1 MIVKG
6 FLPGVVLRAILG
18 VSSYRRGLR
27 MGRKLPKQVR
37 DYLRTIANKGA
48 GKGGHARRNNLTP
61 ERRREIA
68 KNAARARWA
77 KRKRER

>member
-1 MIVKG
+1 
-6 FLPGVVLRAILG
+6 
-18 VSSYRRGLR
+18 

-68 KNAARARWA
+68 ENAARARWA